1 MGPGAL
7 AQVLQ
12 PLSLR
17 TDPDLV
23 VGLQTSD
30 DAAVFRLTDE
40 IAVIQ
45 TADFFAPIVDDPFTY
60 GAIAAAN
67 SMSDV
72 YAMGGEVLFALNI
85 VGFPDDLSGDILT
98 EILRGA
104 ASKVEEAGGVIAG
117 GHTVVDQEPK
127 FGLSVSGKVH
137 PDRVWRKSGAR
148 PGDLLI
154 LTKAI
159 GTGVVST
166 AIKNGRASVAA
177 ADTSIASMLRL
188 NRTAMHLGL
197 AVDVHA
203 CTDVTGFGLLGH
215 AFEMAAKGGVG
226 LSIGAATVPLLPE
239 AIEFAVSGQRP
250 GGLERNRTY
259 YSGLGVTHSPEI
271 DEALAALLFD
281 PQTSGGLLLAM
292 PSDDASAYHAAA
304 ADVGQTAWTIGEVGA
319 GAGAGVT
326 VVP

>member
-1 MGPGAL
+1 MGPEAL

-17 TDPDLV
+17 SSPDLV

-85 VGFPDDLSGDILT
+85 VGFPDDLPAEILT
-98 EILRGA
+98 AILNGG
-104 ASKVEEAGGVIAG
+104 ASKVEEAGGVVAG
-117 GHTVVDQEPK
+117 GHTVVDPEPK
-127 FGLSVSGKVH
+127 FGLSVTGRVH
-137 PDRVWRKSGAR
+137 PHHVWRKLGAQA
-148 PGDLLI
+148 GDVLV
-154 LTKAI
+154 LTKPI

-166 AIKNGRASVAA
+166 AIKNGRASANA
-177 ADTSIASMLRL
+177 ADASIASMLQL
-188 NRTAMHLGL
+188 NREPMRLGRE
-197 AVDVHA
+197 VDVHA
-203 CTDVTGFGLLGH
+203 CTDITGFGLLGH
-215 AFEMAAKGGVG
+215 AFEMASKGQVS
-226 LSIGAATVPLLPE
+226 LTISASATPLLPE
-239 AIEFAVSGQRP
+239 ALDYAKGGQQP
-250 GGLERNRTY
+250 GGLRRNRSY
-259 YSGLGVTHSPEI
+259 YTGVGVSVAGEF
-271 DEALAALLFD
+271 DDALTALLFD

-292 PSDDASAYHAAA
+292 SPADAASYHAR
-304 ADVGQTAWTIGEVGA
+304 ADQIGQTSWTVGEVGP
-319 GAGAGVT
+319 GFGVT

>member
-1 MGPGAL
+1 MGPEAL
-7 AQVLQ
+7 AQVLR
-12 PLSLR
+12 PLSMR
-17 TDPDLV
+17 SHPDLV

-45 TADFFAPIVDDPFTY
+45 TADFFAPIVDDPYVF

-85 VGFPDDLSGDILT
+85 VGFPDDLPGDVLT
-98 EILRGA
+98 AILRGGA
-104 ASKVEEAGGVIAG
+104 DKVEEAGGVVAG

-127 FGLSVSGKVH
+127 FGLSVTGRVH

-148 PGDLLI
+148 PGDALI
-154 LTKAI
+154 LTKPL

-166 AIKNGRASVAA
+166 AIKRGVASVEAA
-177 ADTSIASMLRL
+177 EASIDSMLRL
-188 NRTAMHLGL
+188 NRAAMHLGRS
-197 AVDVHA
+197 VDVHA

-215 AFEMAAKGGVG
+215 AFEMASKGEV
-226 LSIGAATVPLLPE
+226 SITIAASSAPLLPE
-239 AIEFAVSGQRP
+239 ALRYAAEGQQP
-250 GGLERNRTY
+250 GGLTRNRGY
-259 YSGLGVTHSPEI
+259 YSSIGVSVEDGI
-271 DEALAALLFD
+271 DDALVALLFD
-281 PQTSGGLLLAM
+281 PQTSGGLMMAM
-292 PSDDASAYHAAA
+292 SQNDATAYHAAA
-304 ADVGQTAWTIGEVGA
+304 ATTGQPCWTIGEVGS
-319 GAGAGVT
+319 GTGVT

>member
-1 MGPGAL
+1 MGPEAL

-12 PLSLR
+12 PLSMR
-17 TDPDLV
+17 SHPDLV

-45 TADFFAPIVDDPFTY
+45 TADFFAPIVDDPYVY

-85 VGFPDDLSGDILT
+85 VGFPDDLPVDILT
-98 EILRGA
+98 AILRGGA
-104 ASKVEEAGGVIAG
+104 DKVEEAGGVVAG

-127 FGLSVSGKVH
+127 FGLSVTGQVH

-148 PGDLLI
+148 PADALI
-154 LTKAI
+154 LTKPI

-166 AIKNGRASVAA
+166 AVKRGVASAEAA
-177 ADTSIASMLRL
+177 EASIDSMLRL
-188 NRTAMHLGL
+188 NRAAMHLGRS
-197 AVDVHA
+197 VDVHA

-215 AFEMAAKGGVG
+215 AFEMATKGEVF
-226 LSIGAATVPLLPE
+226 ITIAASSTPLLPE
-239 AIEFAVSGQRP
+239 ALRYAADGQQP
-250 GGLERNRTY
+250 GGLTRNRAY
-259 YSGLGVTHSPEI
+259 YSSTGVRVDTGI
-271 DEALAALLFD
+271 DDALVALLFD

-292 PSDDASAYHAAA
+292 SPDDATAYHAAA
-304 ADVGQTAWTIGEVGA
+304 AAAGQSSWTIGEVGS
-319 GAGAGVT
+319 GAGVT